1 MVAVLSAVADAPPPA
16 FSGGGKWEAMHDEM
30 AGLYEVRVDGP
41 KRTHYR
47 LFCLLERDD
56 SRTLGLGGPSI
67 IVIDG
72 RSKPF
77 KTEIPSAEYAK
88 VKKLADEYRKRTPR
102 SV

>member
-1 MVAVLSAVADAPPPA
+1 
-16 FSGGGKWEAMHDEM
+16 
-30 AGLYEVRVDGP
+30 
-41 KRTHYR
+41 
-47 LFCLLERDD
+47 
-56 SRTLGLGGPSI
+56 
-67 IVIDG
+67 VIDG